1 MYKGLTLVTAPQFLM
16 EEPHFPFTKFK
27 KVCNY
32 KFLPKLKDLSA
43 YFTEIASP
51 DAFSNNKAII

>member
-1 MYKGLTLVTAPQFLM
+1 M